1 MSIEE
6 NKARDRR
13 LVEEALN
20 RGNLAVADELI
31 APDFVDHA
39 APPGMQH
46 GPDGFKAAVA
56 AFRSAFPDLHVT
68 VEEQLAAGDR
78 VARRMTMRGTH
89 RGDLFGIPPTG
100 QPMAIAGI
108 HLVRLAGGTLV
119 EHWGI
124 NDDVGMLQQLEV
136 IPAPGHAGRQQ
147 SDQSSSWDR
156 SGERSMSAEGNE
168 AFVRRYWQE
177 ASARGVLAVIDDYFA
192 PDVVAH
198 PPASASPEPI
208 RGRDAWKQF
217 TSTQWG
223 AFPDLT
229 GTVEDVVTEGDRVAV
244 RLTARGTHTGP
255 LMGLPPTGKSVS
267 FAGMEIFRVTGGKI
281 VESWGQFDALSLLR
295 QLGAIPA
302 AEQSGD

>member
-100 QPMAIAGI
+100 PPMAIAGI

-124 NDDVGMLQQLEV
+124 NDDVGMLQQLGA
-136 IPAPGHAGRQQ
+136 IPAPGQPG
-147 SDQSSSWDR
+147 
-156 SGERSMSAEGNE
+156 
-168 AFVRRYWQE
+168 
-177 ASARGVLAVIDDYFA
+177 
-192 PDVVAH
+192 
-198 PPASASPEPI
+198 PEP
-208 RGRDAWKQF
+208 Q
-217 TSTQWG
+217 TS
-223 AFPDLT
+223 A
-229 GTVEDVVTEGDRVAV
+229 
-244 RLTARGTHTGP
+244 
-255 LMGLPPTGKSVS
+255 
-267 FAGMEIFRVTGGKI
+267 
-281 VESWGQFDALSLLR
+281 
-295 QLGAIPA
+295 
-302 AEQSGD
+302 